1 MGESTTGI
9 IFIALLTTLL
19 VVFNWRTSKF
29 KKNVDNIV
37 KQILAHNKRERILR
51 NQEFVH
57 YYLSSGN
64 IWLAHMDASFKKTVM
79 VQVGVSVLSIV
90 GGLALMGASVFI
102 GVYPLAIYPLGMMVF
117 AWKVGFNFETISKDE
132 KINARRAME
141 HYKKLYPNDSTV
153 KQNKCTD
160 KSSAW
165 YMTAKKMSVRSGKLG
180 TKKGNA

>member
-1 MGESTTGI
+1 
-9 IFIALLTTLL
+9 
-19 VVFNWRTSKF
+19 
-29 KKNVDNIV
+29 
-37 KQILAHNKRERILR
+37 
-51 NQEFVH
+51 
-57 YYLSSGN
+57 
-64 IWLAHMDASFKKTVM
+64 MDASFKKTVM

-102 GVYPLAIYPLGMMVF
+102 GVYPLAIYPLAMMVF

-153 KQNKCTD
+153 KQNKCLD